1 MYELAK
7 TSLNNL
13 GNEIRSAERRSQE
26 GCSNDRLDDFD
37 TENHVPRQQAN
48 NANIMDNA

>member
-13 GNEIRSAERRSQE
+13 GNEIRSAERKSQE
-26 GCSNDRLDDFD
+26 GCSSDRLDDFD
-37 TENHVPRQQAN
+37 TENHVLQQQAN